1 MGKLWTPLTI
11 LLVVI
16 IALSSILGW
25 SRYRAIQAKEISLDS
40 IYPGEEYPGEI
51 YIGGTAAN
59 PGFYPLKANDSIET
73 LIQAA
78 GGIAD
83 SSTATVIKL
92 YISGAADEESPQK
105 VNLNRAEGWLLEALP
120 EIGEERAEAIIDYRL
135 EHGPFRSIN
144 ELTKVSGIG
153 TKTLEQVKHLI
164 CVAD

>member
-16 IALSSILGW
+16 IALSSIFSW
-25 SRYRAIQAKEISLDS
+25 SRYRATQAKEISLGS
-40 IYPGEEYPGEI
+40 IYPAEEYPAEI
-51 YIGGTAAN
+51 YVGGAVPN
-59 PGFYPLKANDSIET
+59 PGFYPLGANDSIET

-78 GGIAD
+78 GGAAI
-83 SSTATVIKL
+83 SSSSNVIKL

-105 VNLNRAEGWLLEALP
+105 VNLNRAESWLLEALP

-153 TKTLEQVKHLI
+153 TKTLEQIKPLI
-164 CVAD
+164 SVAD